1 MENWELNDNLIWHPY
16 SSLMPVFPNLPV
28 ASASGAYIH
37 LQDGRTLIDGVS
49 SWWVNLHGHSHP
61 VLAKALYKQ
70 ALELE
75 HVIFAGFTH
84 QPATDL
90 AAQLIDYTACDF
102 TKIFYSD
109 NGSTAIEVALKM
121 ALQYWMNTGEPRHK
135 IIALEGAFHGD
146 TFGAMSVSGRS
157 VFNKMFDTLMWEVDF
172 IPFPGEEQEELC
184 FKQFELLLAQKPAAL
199 IVEPLLQGTA
209 GMRVYRPE
217 FLDRLFALAK
227 KQGVICIAD
236 EVLTGFG
243 RTGKPFACYY
253 LQEKPDIMC
262 LSKGLT
268 GGTMPFGVTLANEK
282 IVSAF
287 DVPDLDKILYHGHS
301 YTANP
306 LACAVSLAS
315 LALLK
320 ESSCINRIAALSSH
334 QQEFAQRLKERFQ
347 LKRVDQLG
355 TMVSFELLIEPG
367 YLSTIRNE
375 LYAFFLAHD
384 VLLRP
389 LGNILYILPP
399 YCIEI
404 KDLERIH
411 ELIFELL
418 ETKGFSR
425 KPIA

>member
-1 MENWELNDNLIWHPY
+1 MTNWEHNDDLIWHPY

-28 ASASGAYIH
+28 ASAKGAHIH
-37 LQDGRTLIDGVS
+37 LKDGRVIIDGVS

-61 VLAKALYKQ
+61 VLAEALYKQ
-70 ALELE
+70 ALALE

-90 AAQLIDYTACDF
+90 AEQLIDYTACSF
-102 TKIFYSD
+102 TKLFYSD
-109 NGSTAIEVALKM
+109 NGSTAVEVALKM
-121 ALQYWMNTGEPRHK
+121 ALQYWINTGNPRHK

-146 TFGAMSVSGRS
+146 TFGAMSVSSRS
-157 VFNKMFDTLMWEVDF
+157 VFNQTFESLMWEVDF
-172 IPFPGEEQEELC
+172 IPFPSAEQEEDCL
-184 FKQFELLLAQKPAAL
+184 KKFESLLTERPAAL

-227 KQGVICIAD
+227 KEGVICIAD

-243 RTGKPFACYY
+243 RTGKPFASHY

-262 LSKGLT
+262 LSKGIT
-268 GGTMPFGVTLANEK
+268 GGTMPFGVTLANKK

-287 DVPDLDKILYHGHS
+287 EVPDLDKVLYHGHS

-306 LACAVSLAS
+306 LACAVALAS
-315 LALLK
+315 LTLLK
-320 ESSCINRIAALSSH
+320 ESSSRIQELSGM
-334 QQEFAQRLKERFQ
+334 QATFAQRLKERFH
-347 LKRVDQLG
+347 LKRVDHIG
-355 TMVSFELLIEPG
+355 TIISLELVIEPG
-367 YLSTIRNE
+367 YLSSIRNE

-399 YCIEI
+399 YCIET
-404 KDLERIH
+404 KDLERIYD
-411 ELIFELL
+411 LIFELL
-418 ETKGFSR
+418 ETKGFSI
-425 KPIA
+425 KPIV

>member
-1 MENWELNDNLIWHPY
+1 MSNWEHNDELIWHPY

-28 ASASGAYIH
+28 TGAKGAYIH
-37 LQDGRTLIDGVS
+37 LTDGRAILDAVS
-49 SWWVNLHGHSHP
+49 SWWVNLHGHGHP
-61 VLAKALYKQ
+61 VLAEAIYQQ
-70 ALELE
+70 ALQLE

-90 AAQLIDYTACDF
+90 AVQLIDYTACNF
-102 TKIFYSD
+102 TKLFYSD

-121 ALQYWMNTGEPRHK
+121 ALQYWVNTDQVRHK

-146 TFGAMSVSGRS
+146 TFGAMSVSSRS
-157 VFNKMFDTLMWEVDF
+157 VFNKTFDSLMWEVDF
-172 IPFPGEEQEELC
+172 IPFPFPEEEENCL
-184 FKQFELLLAQKPAAL
+184 KRFEELLAQHPAAL

-217 FLDRLFALAK
+217 FLDRLFAMAK
-227 KQGVICIAD
+227 KAGVICIAD

-243 RTGKPFACYY
+243 RTGKPFASHY
-253 LQEKPDIMC
+253 LKEKPDIMC

-268 GGTMPFGVTLANEK
+268 GGTMPFGVTLANQK
-282 IVSAF
+282 VVKAF

-306 LACAVSLAS
+306 LACAVALAS
-315 LALLK
+315 LKLLK
-320 ESSCINRIAALSSH
+320 DAACTTAISAISDA
-334 QQEFAQRLKERFQ
+334 QKEFAKRLNEQFD
-347 LKRVDQLG
+347 LKRVDYIG
-355 TMVSFELLIEPG
+355 TIVSLELPIEPG
-367 YLSTIRNE
+367 YLSSIRNE
-375 LYAFFLAHD
+375 LYAFFLDHG

-389 LGNILYILPP
+389 LGNIIYILPP

-411 ELIFELL
+411 KLIFELL
-418 ETKGFSR
+418 ETKGFSL
-425 KPIA
+425 KPIV